1 MDTGIFCGSIT
12 KDQLV
17 EQNKQLSQQIK
28 ENQHNIQL
36 HERWDAV
43 WPDLGT
49 DALET
54 RLRRCDS
61 LASALAKPKFPEFP
75 DEVRKLNLEGLMYLC
90 LSFSKSNNISCWE
103 SFTASKLHSYM
114 RWRKITLGEKDK
126 EKILNRMRTKSIAFE
141 VFKSILDNVQR
152 EGTQYLNQMEVAA
165 QPTTT
170 QPTTT
175 QPTTQPTTKTS
186 LGASQAGENKRAW
199 TIAAFEHT
207 DMSKRRRVAE
217 QEDVF
222 EYSHS
227 LADKLK
233 LRGFWAGQLVQ
244 ILEQHKTWG
253 QIQLTDHVR
262 ARCYKT
268 KVLFVIDWPEHLAE
282 PNLDSLKVF
291 ANDSWGE
298 VEIKRTCQLVIRA
311 HRSQGQLIASHVF
324 DIVHYM

>member
-1 MDTGIFCGSIT
+1 MDTGSIFCGRIT

-36 HERWDAV
+36 YERWETV
-43 WPDLGT
+43 QRELGT

-54 RLRRCDS
+54 LLRRCDS

-75 DEVRKLNLEGLMYLC
+75 NEVRKLNLEGLMFLC
-90 LSFSKSNNISCWE
+90 LSFSKGNDSSYWE
-103 SFTASKLHSYM
+103 SFTASKLHNYM
-114 RWRKITLGEKDK
+114 QWKKITLAEKDK
-126 EKILNRMRTKSIAFE
+126 EKILNRMRTKSMAFK
-141 VFKSILDNVQR
+141 VFKSILDHVQR
-152 EGTQYLNQMEVAA
+152 EGTNQMEVAA

-170 QPTTT
+170 QPTT
-175 QPTTQPTTKTS
+175 QPTTKTT
-186 LGASQAGENKRAW
+186 LGASQAGENKRPW

-311 HRSQGQLIASHVF
+311 PRSQGQLIASHVF